1 MPAVSDA
8 SPILGL
14 ASIDQLELLHEQFGA
29 VFIPQAVLAELKTE
43 TDFRGTSVI
52 REALHSGW
60 LETREVQNIP
70 LVQALTMELDNGEAE
85 ALALATDLDI
95 EIIVMDEHDG
105 RMRARAMGLKT
116 VGVIGIL
123 LRAKKEGKIQS
134 LEDILQSLR
143 EQIGFFISDEL
154 FEKILVEAGER

>member
-1 MPAVSDA
+1 MPAVSDT

-14 ASIDQLELLHEQFGA
+14 ASIGQLGLLHDQFGA
-29 VFIPQAVLAELKTE
+29 VFIPRAVLAELKTD

-52 REALHSGW
+52 RDALQSGW
-60 LETREVQNIP
+60 LEAREVQNIP
-70 LVQALTMELDNGEAE
+70 LVQALAMELDNGEAE
-85 ALALATDLDI
+85 ALALATDLGI

-105 RMRARAMGLKT
+105 RMHARAMGLKT

-134 LEDILQSLR
+134 LQDVLKSLR

-154 FEKILVEAGER
+154 FQKILREAGER

>member
-1 MPAVSDA
+1 MPAVSDT

-14 ASIDQLELLHEQFGA
+14 ASIGQLELLHDQFGA
-29 VFIPQAVLAELKTE
+29 VFIPRAVLAELKTD

-52 REALHSGW
+52 RDALQSGW
-60 LETREVQNIP
+60 LEAREVQNIP
-70 LVQALTMELDNGEAE
+70 LVQALAMELDNGEAE
-85 ALALATDLDI
+85 ALALATDLGI

-134 LEDILQSLR
+134 LQDVLQSLR

-154 FEKILVEAGER
+154 FQKILREAGER

>member
-1 MPAVSDA
+1 MPAVSDT

-14 ASIDQLELLHEQFGA
+14 AAIGQLELLHEQFGA

-43 TDFRGTSVI
+43 TDFLGTAVI
-52 REALHSGW
+52 REALQSGW
-60 LETREVQNIP
+60 LETRDVRNVP
-70 LVQALTMELDNGEAE
+70 LVQALAMELDNGEAE
-85 ALALATDLDI
+85 ALALATDLGV

-123 LRAKKEGKIQS
+123 LRAKKEGRIQS
-134 LEDILQSLR
+134 LEDALRSLR
-143 EQIGFFISDEL
+143 EQIGFFISEEL
-154 FEKILVEAGER
+154 IQRILVDAKER

>member
-1 MPAVSDA
+1 MPAVSDT

-14 ASIDQLELLHEQFGA
+14 ASIGQLELLHEQFGA

-43 TDFRGTSVI
+43 TEFRGTSVI
-52 REALHSGW
+52 RDALRGGW
-60 LETREVQNIP
+60 LVTREVQNIP
-70 LVQALTMELDNGEAE
+70 LVQALALELDNGEAE
-85 ALALATDLDI
+85 ALALATDLGV

-134 LEDILQSLR
+134 LHDVLQALR

-154 FEKILVEAGER
+154 FQKILVEAGER

>member
-1 MPAVSDA
+1 MPAVSDT

-14 ASIDQLELLHEQFGA
+14 ASIGQLELLHEQFGA

-43 TDFRGTSVI
+43 TNFRGTSVI
-52 REALHSGW
+52 RDALQQGW
-60 LETREVQNIP
+60 LEIREVQNIP
-70 LVQALTMELDNGEAE
+70 LVHALAMELDEGESE
-85 ALALATDLDI
+85 ALALATDLGV

-116 VGVIGIL
+116 VGVLGIL

-134 LEDILQSLR
+134 LQDMLQSLR

-154 FEKILVEAGER
+154 FQKILVEADER